1 MGAVDRPADG
11 RHVTEESRS
20 RRLSK
25 VAGVAAFAIAT
36 VALFAV
42 SRGMWSDALVDSGRE
57 WIVPDA
63 LSRGDLLYRDVVYWF
78 GPFTPYFHA
87 AFFEVLGS
95 SFRTLVVAGV
105 VGSIG
110 VLAVLHVALRTVTEK
125 AEAALWTALAVPALV
140 FMPNAG
146 GSILG
151 MGYRMWHAAAFAMLA
166 VAVLVRRG
174 ESRGSR
180 GSRSLA
186 LAGALAGLAGLCRT
200 EWGIAALLSCSIAAG
215 VRDRFGR
222 AAIRRVLILGAA
234 ALVVFGGVLGAFVAA
249 AGADAVLS
257 DGPILLVGLP
267 EETRGTVALAG
278 LRGWRSGLVPLLYS
292 SLLWLGVALTVEVVA
307 LRREDRERV
316 RRRLPVVLGI
326 LGLLALLAVL
336 AQGTGAVLFSAAP
349 AVCAASLVA
358 GVRRR
363 GRPEAAP
370 LAGFGVLGL
379 LVSHRAL
386 FHLSDGPYVAP
397 PLLVAFVCAAGL
409 LRLFATRAPEGAPS
423 RRLRTGLLAVVAVLA
438 GLAFAGRFVRY
449 LADDRVPV
457 PGTEG
462 MLSARDEVA
471 RDLASL
477 ADAIR
482 RETREGDDLVVF
494 PEGEVL
500 NYLTGRP
507 NPIRHKLYLPG
518 YVSKANEAAIVAE
531 LERAKPAAVVLWRR
545 RTHEYGPGTFGTD
558 YAREIRRWI
567 EGNFTLRER
576 RPAEAHPRATP
587 SFLYGVAAGR
597 EPA

>member
-1 MGAVDRPADG
+1 VDRPADG
-11 RHVTEESRS
+11 RHVTDESRP

-36 VALFAV
+36 VALFVV

-63 LSRGDLLYRDVVYWF
+63 LSRGGLLYRDVVYWF

-110 VLAVLHVALRTVTEK
+110 VLAALHVALRTVTEK

-180 GSRSLA
+180 SLA

-200 EWGIAALLSCSIAAG
+200 EWGIAALLSCSIAVG

-234 ALVVFGGVLGAFVAA
+234 ALVVFGGVLGAFLLA

-257 DGPILLVGLP
+257 DGPVLLFGLP
-267 EETRGTVALAG
+267 EETRGSVAFAG
-278 LRGWRSGLVPLLYS
+278 VRGWRSGLVPLLYS

-409 LRLFATRAPEGAPS
+409 LQLFATRASTGASS
-423 RRLRTGLLAVVAVLA
+423 RRLRTGLTTVVAALVVV
-438 GLAFAGRFVRY
+438 AFAGRFARY
-449 LADDRVPV
+449 GADDRVAV
-457 PGTEG
+457 PGTHG
-462 MLSARDEVA
+462 MLSARPETA
-471 RDLASL
+471 REIAALASVV
-477 ADAIR
+477 R
-482 RETREGDDLVVF
+482 KETREGDGLVVV
-494 PEGEVL
+494 PEGEIL
-500 NYLTGRP
+500 NYLSRRP
-507 NPIRHKLYLPG
+507 NPLRHKLYLPG
-518 YVSKANEAAIVAE
+518 YVSKENEASIVAE
-531 LERAKPAAVVLWRR
+531 LERASPAAVVLWRR
-545 RTHEYGPGTFGTD
+545 GTHEYGPGTFGTD
-558 YAREIRRWI
+558 YAVRIRRWI
-567 EGNFTLRER
+567 DENFELRDLR
-576 RPAEAHPRATP
+576 IRDAHPHTAPQFR
-587 SFLYGVAAGR
+587 YGVAPKRG
-597 EPA
+597 PA